1 MIAYVD
7 KSKELRRELDA
18 FINQNKF
25 RDLSTPELVE
35 KALTIEKQM
44 TNK

>member
-18 FINQNKF
+18 FINRNNF
-25 RDLSTPELVE
+25 HDLSAPELVE
-35 KALTIEKQM
+35 KALMIEKQM
-44 TNK
+44 SGK

>member
-18 FINQNKF
+18 FINRQNF
-25 RDLSTPELVE
+25 RDLSAPELVK
-35 KALTIEKQM
+35 KALMIEKQM
-44 TNK
+44 LAK